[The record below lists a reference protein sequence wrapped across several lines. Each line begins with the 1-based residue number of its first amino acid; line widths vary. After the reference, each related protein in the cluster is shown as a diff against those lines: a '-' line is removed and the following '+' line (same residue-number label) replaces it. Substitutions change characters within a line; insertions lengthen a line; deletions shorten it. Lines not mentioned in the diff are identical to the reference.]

1 MISLNIKKD
10 FVSLILNFNEDDFL
24 KFIRENKESIDKE
37 FVESNLEKTIRDYV
51 LQSEVYGFSEDSIQD
66 FSDTF
71 LKIYNSLDFESAIVF
86 VSLFSKE
93 ALEYREDSYML
104 DLLEFIIDD
113 ELKLSIEDFEKVG
126 VQKYI

>member
-1 MISLNIKKD
+1 MISLSLKKD

-37 FVESNLEKTIRDYV
+37 FVESNLEKTIREYV
-51 LQSEVYGFSEDSIQD
+51 LKSEVYGFSEDSIHD

-71 LKIYNSLDFESAIVF
+71 LKIYKSLDFESAIVF

-93 ALEYREDSYML
+93 AMEYREDSYMI

>member
-1 MISLNIKKD
+1 M
-10 FVSLILNFNEDDFL
+10 
-24 KFIRENKESIDKE
+24 
-37 FVESNLEKTIRDYV
+37 EKTIRDYV

-71 LKIYNSLDFESAIVF
+71 LKIYESLDFESAIVF

-93 ALEYREDSYML
+93 AMEYLEDSYMV

-113 ELKLSIEDFEKVG
+113 ELKLSVEDFEKVG

>member
-1 MISLNIKKD
+1 MISLSLKKD

-37 FVESNLEKTIRDYV
+37 FVESNLEKTIREYV

-71 LKIYNSLDFESAIVF
+71 LKIYKSLDFESAIVF

-93 ALEYREDSYML
+93 AMEYREDSYMI

>member
-1 MISLNIKKD
+1 MISLSLKKD

-37 FVESNLEKTIRDYV
+37 FVESNLEKTIREYV

-71 LKIYNSLDFESAIVF
+71 LKIYKSLDFESAIVF

-93 ALEYREDSYML
+93 AVEYREDSYMV
-104 DLLEFIIDD
+104 DLLEVIIDD

>member
-1 MISLNIKKD
+1 MISLSIKKD
-10 FVSLILNFNEDDFL
+10 FVSLILNFNEEDFL

-71 LKIYNSLDFESAIVF
+71 LKIYESLDFESAIVF

-93 ALEYREDSYML
+93 AMEYREDSYMV